1 MARKRPVARDRQV
14 DTHLTSD
21 DLYYWD
27 QGALLKSYEKF
38 GGHLRDGGA
47 WFAVWA
53 PGADAVHV
61 VGDFN
66 EWDPRANPMRRVGH
80 CWETF
85 ISGAHAGQRYKY
97 QIQRGSYKADKT
109 DPFAFRIEPAEPKGS
124 STTGLAS
131 ILTDLTY
138 PWQDELW
145 MTRDAGPASLHQP
158 ISIYE
163 VHLGSWRHK
172 DAFESFTYRE
182 LAEPLADY
190 VERLGFTHVE
200 LLPVAEHAFYGSWG
214 YQVLGYYAATY
225 RYGTPQDL
233 MYLIDTL
240 HQRGIGVLL
249 DWVPAHFAT
258 DPQGLVYFDG
268 TPLFEYDDLKMR
280 HHPDWGTCV
289 FDYGKPSVRNFLLS
303 NALFWFDKYHIDG
316 LRVDAVA
323 SMLYRDYSREDWT
336 PNYFGGRENL
346 EAIQLLKETNEAIY
360 SHFPQAITIAEESTA
375 FPKVSAPTYDKG
387 LGFMFKWNMGW
398 MHDLL
403 KFIQEDPVH
412 RKYHHSRL
420 TFSFHYAFSEH
431 YVLPFSHDEMVHG
444 KGSLWQ
450 RMPGDDWQK
459 AANMRL
465 LLGHQFGH
473 PGKKLLFMG
482 SEFGQ
487 REEWN
492 HDAELNWATLE
503 HPLHGGMTRWVTDL
517 NTMYRMCKALWSDE
531 EENWSWI
538 GEHTDD
544 GTLAYQRSNGPD
556 QLVVVLNL
564 TPVPRSDR
572 RVGVPHEG
580 WWLELLN
587 SDALGY
593 GGSGWGNMGSVEAAP
608 VPWDGYP
615 FSVVLTLPPLSI
627 VFFQKKP

>member
-1 MARKRPVARDRQV
+1 MGPY
-14 DTHLTSD
+14 LTKE

-27 QGALLKSYEKF
+27 QGSLSKSYQKF
-38 GGHLRDGGA
+38 GGHLTANGA

-53 PGADAVHV
+53 PSADTVHV

-66 EWDPRANPMRRVGH
+66 NWDPRANPMRRTGT

-97 QIQRGSYKADKT
+97 HIRRGSYAADKT
-109 DPFAFRIEPAEPKGS
+109 DPFAFRLEPAEPEGS
-124 STTGLAS
+124 SVAGLAS

-138 PWQDELW
+138 FWQDDQW
-145 MTRDAGPASLHQP
+145 MNRPAGAATLQQP

-172 DAFESFTYRE
+172 GPFESPNYQA

-190 VERLGFTHVE
+190 VERMGFTHVE

-214 YQVLGYYAATY
+214 YQVLGYFAATY
-225 RYGTPQDL
+225 RFGTPQDL

-258 DPQGLVYFDG
+258 DPQGLIYFDG
-268 TPLFEYDDLKMR
+268 STLYEYDDPKMR
-280 HHPDWGTCV
+280 NHPDWGTCV
-289 FDYGKPSVRNFLLS
+289 FDYSKPGVCNFLLS
-303 NALFWFDKYHIDG
+303 NALFWLDKYHVDG

-323 SMLYRDYSREDWT
+323 SMLYRDYSRQEWS
-336 PNYFGGRENL
+336 PNRFGGRENL
-346 EAIQLLKETNEAIY
+346 EAIDLLKETNEAVY

-375 FPKVSAPTYDKG
+375 FPKVSAPTYDEG
-387 LGFMFKWNMGW
+387 LGFMYKWNMGW

-403 KFIQEDPVH
+403 EFLHEDPVH
-412 RKYHHSRL
+412 RKYHQSRL

-459 AANMRL
+459 AANLRL

-492 HDAELNWATLE
+492 HDTPLSWDLLD
-503 HPLHGGMTRWVTDL
+503 HPLHEGIARWVADL
-517 NTMYRMCKALWSDE
+517 NALYRTCEALWRDE
-531 EENWSWI
+531 SENWSWI
-538 GEHTDD
+538 GEHAED
-544 GTLAYQRSNGPD
+544 GTLAYQRSGGAE
-556 QLVVVLNL
+556 QLIIVLNL
-564 TPVPRSDR
+564 TPVPRSNR
-572 RVGVPHEG
+572 RIGVPADG
-580 WWLELLN
+580 WWRERLN

-593 GGSGWGNMGSVEAAP
+593 GGSGWGNLGGVESTP

-615 FSVVLTLPPLSI
+615 FSIVVTLPPLS
-627 VFFQKKP
+627 VLFLDRAS